1 MILIKVIWAF
11 LLSLFLSFQPGVTLQ
26 VKTAEEYNIGAGNQ
40 PDIAIDPNGSLRI
53 VYGLENG
60 KSKDLFYVVS
70 RDLGKT
76 FSEPYLMGSFS
87 KMGLGMGRGPQIA
100 STENYTTVTIGD
112 LGGNLFAYR
121 LDQEKNRWSGRIRVN
136 DGDSTALEA
145 LSSLDAGKGNNVV
158 AVWLD
163 TRLEKTNNLYGALSR
178 DGGLTW
184 DKNILVY
191 KGAQKGICECCKPSV
206 FMGSGGQIY
215 VMFRNKLDGARNLY
229 LTTSKDNGQRFEF
242 AQKLGTA
249 DYMIN
254 ACPMD
259 GGDLTADT
267 KGKVTTVWRRQTDV
281 YLSAPGQAEIK
292 LGQGRTPVVQQ
303 TDKGVAIAWEQN
315 GVIQFRSPDGTQTVS
330 LGNGQYPKLALMPNQ
345 EKIICTF
352 EREGR
357 IIVKLLSL

>member
-1 MILIKVIWAF
+1 MILIKTIWAF
-11 LLSLFLSFQPGVTLQ
+11 LFSLLLIFQPGVTLQ
-26 VKTAEEYNIGAGNQ
+26 VKTVEEYNIGAGKQ

-121 LDQEKNRWSGRIRVN
+121 LDHEKNRWSGRIRVN

-206 FMGSGGQIY
+206 FIGAGGQIY
-215 VMFRNKLDGARNLY
+215 AMFRNKLDGARNLY
-229 LTTSKDNGQRFEF
+229 LTTSKDNGQHFES

-259 GGDLTADT
+259 GGDLTADK

-281 YLSAPGQAEIK
+281 YLSVPGEAEIK